1 MVTRV
6 ADSGARPS
14 PTLTSGSAEAL
25 VTAGQQ
31 LPAPERV
38 HFTLGRSR
46 CPPGWTCTCCSMSA
60 PSRPGPACRPDPV
73 PPGGARAGL
82 ATGASWWWLIWFFM
96 PVLKTN
102 RRATTDDHRGS
113 LRVYGASAFHHSAQA
128 QRGTRFFKNL

>member
-46 CPPGWTCTCCSMSA
+46 CPQGWTCTCCSMSA
-60 PSRPGPACRPDPV
+60 LSRPGPACRPLTQCLLA
-73 PPGGARAGL
+73 GRGL
-82 ATGASWWWLIWFFM
+82 ALLLGPHGGGLFGFSCPF
-96 PVLKTN
+96 
-102 RRATTDDHRGS
+102 
-113 LRVYGASAFHHSAQA
+113 
-128 QRGTRFFKNL
+128 

>member
-46 CPPGWTCTCCSMSA
+46 CCSMSA
-60 PSRPGPACRPDPV
+60 LSRPGPACRPLTQCLLA
-73 PPGGARAGL
+73 GRGL
-82 ATGASWWWLIWFFM
+82 ALLLGPHGGGLFGFSCPF
-96 PVLKTN
+96 
-102 RRATTDDHRGS
+102 
-113 LRVYGASAFHHSAQA
+113 
-128 QRGTRFFKNL
+128 